1 MPFILRSKLFT
12 SLVPAFITS
21 IFMLS
26 AMTIQAATY
35 NSKTGEL
42 ALPHLVDG
50 SKTLLDVVIKLNADG
65 TYAIQSATESVLP
78 MICPGTFSEATFNLI
93 RQANGADEI
102 NALLGCRWQQQQK
115 TLFEFDADTKQSSH
129 SLSWLD
135 SACQTLSVGIEEKTG
150 RVEFSSLSKNNAG
163 CDIFSTLYPY
173 DLRKR
178 ILSLQYVKIDD
189 TAIATEV
196 YIKFYT
202 LNGINRYELVSYEIT
217 PNTTPPAVCKLITEA
232 AYNAISTSMTPNEI
246 SNLLG
251 CQWMT
256 ESVSDPDHGETY
268 YQWKDHE
275 WNSIDFSNGSKSFW
289 QFRIGRTPN

>member
-12 SLVPAFITS
+12 SLLPAFITI

-26 AMTIQAATY
+26 AVTIQAATY

-65 TYAIQSATESVLP
+65 TYVIQSATESVLP

-115 TLFEFDADTKQSSH
+115 TLFEFDTDTKQSSH

-135 SACQTLSVGIEEKTG
+135 SACQALSVVIEEITG
-150 RVEFSSLSKNNAG
+150 RVELSTLMKKSTG
-163 CDIFSTLYPY
+163 CNIFSAFYPY
-173 DLRKR
+173 DLRKK
-178 ILSLQYVKIDD
+178 ILNLQYVKVDD

-196 YIKFYT
+196 YIKFYH
-202 LNGINRYELVSYEIT
+202 LNGVNRYELVSYEIT
-217 PNTTPPAVCKLITEA
+217 PNITPPAVCSLITEA
-232 AYNAISTSMTPNEI
+232 AYDAISTSMTPDEV
-246 SNLLG
+246 SSLLG
-251 CQWMT
+251 CRGG
-256 ESVSDPDHGETY
+256 ESISDPDDGTS
-268 YQWKDHE
+268 YQWRDHE
-275 WNSIDFSNGSKSFW
+275 WNSIDFSNGVKGFI